1 MDNWSEIY
9 RLAGEEWSDL
19 EATATLLEDTKSAYL
34 AERTAILR
42 DIPVNRAEQIVKSSP
57 EWKERIENTVE
68 ARRLANRAKVKLES
82 IRIQIMQWNND
93 EANRRQ
99 ELKNLGG

>member
-1 MDNWSEIY
+1 MEEWSEVY

-19 EATATLLEDTKSAYL
+19 EAAASLLEDTKSAFL
-34 AERTAILR
+34 AEKISVLG
-42 DIPVNRAEQIVKSSP
+42 DMPVNRAEQNVKSTR
-57 EWKERIENTVE
+57 EWKERIEQTIE

-93 EANRRQ
+93 EANKRA
-99 ELKNLGG
+99 EMKNL

>member
-1 MDNWSEIY
+1 MEEWSEVY

-19 EATATLLEDTKSAYL
+19 EAAASLLEDTKSAFL
-34 AERTAILR
+34 AEKISILG
-42 DIPVNRAEQIVKSSP
+42 DMPVNRAEQTVKSTK
-57 EWKERIENTVE
+57 EWKERIEQTIE

-93 EANRRQ
+93 EANKRA
-99 ELKNLGG
+99 EMKNL

>member
-1 MDNWSEIY
+1 MEEWSEVY

-19 EATATLLEDTKSAYL
+19 EAAASLLEDTKSAFL
-34 AERTAILR
+34 AEKISILG
-42 DIPVNRAEQIVKSSP
+42 DMPVNRAEQTVKSTR
-57 EWKERIENTVE
+57 EWKERIEQTIE

-93 EANRRQ
+93 EANKRA
-99 ELKNLGG
+99 EMKNL

>member
-1 MDNWSEIY
+1 MEEWSEIY

-19 EATATLLEDTKSAYL
+19 EAAASLLEDTKSAFL
-34 AERTAILR
+34 AEKISVLG
-42 DIPVNRAEQIVKSSP
+42 DMPVNRAEQTVKSTR
-57 EWKERIENTVE
+57 EWKERIEQTIE

-93 EANRRQ
+93 EANKRA
-99 ELKNLGG
+99 EMKNL

>member
-1 MDNWSEIY
+1 MEEWSEVY

-19 EATATLLEDTKSAYL
+19 EAAASLLEDTKSAFL
-34 AERTAILR
+34 AEKISVLG
-42 DIPVNRAEQIVKSSP
+42 DMPVNRAEQTVKSTR
-57 EWKERIENTVE
+57 EWKERIEQTIE

-93 EANRRQ
+93 EANKRA
-99 ELKNLGG
+99 EMKNL

>member
-1 MDNWSEIY
+1 MEEWSEVY

-19 EATATLLEDTKSAYL
+19 EAAASLLEDTKSAFL
-34 AERTAILR
+34 AEKISILG
-42 DIPVNRAEQIVKSSP
+42 DMPVNRAEQNVKSTR
-57 EWKERIENTVE
+57 EWKERIEQTIE

-93 EANRRQ
+93 EANKRA
-99 ELKNLGG
+99 EMKNL